1 MIIHT
6 PDDKNSQYRR
16 KQAYK
21 MQQNEIDALIVSYLM
36 DEIGEDELA
45 KLKKWAGESESN
57 VSYFD
62 NMKELWISAISESEK
77 EKYDASRGY
86 DRFKERVNTSQQ
98 RRKHHRSKYL
108 YPFITCCAVCAILFF
123 IGKAIYPN
131 STKTL
136 QYFYVQS
143 PIASTASFTLPDGSS
158 VRLNAGSR
166 LTYDSKFGKK
176 ERLVRLEGEAY
187 FDVQHDE
194 RKTFIVET
202 DRLRV
207 TDIGTSFNVK
217 DYPDDKQAEIA
228 LVQGKVSLSTSEN
241 ENSLEMTPGEIAFV
255 EKSSGKTT
263 IRKGGIESAISWI
276 SGCYLFEDESLE
288 SIAKKLERGFNVNI
302 VIKNKN
308 ANNLKFN
315 GYFENGSD
323 GIDKILYTLSQTGK
337 INYSKQNGIY
347 YIY

>member
-1 MIIHT
+1 
-6 PDDKNSQYRR
+6 
-16 KQAYK
+16 

-45 KLKKWAGESESN
+45 ILKKWAGESESN
-57 VSYFD
+57 ALYFD
-62 NMKELWISAISESEK
+62 HMKELWVSAISESEK

-98 RRKHHRSKYL
+98 RRKHHNRSKYL

-123 IGKAIYPN
+123 IGKAIYSN
-131 STKTL
+131 SNKPL
-136 QYFYVQS
+136 QYYYVEA

-158 VRLNAGSR
+158 IRLNAGSR

-176 ERLVRLEGEAY
+176 ERLVHLEGEAY
-187 FDVQHDE
+187 FDVKHDE
-194 RKTFIVET
+194 RKTFIVTTE
-202 DRLRV
+202 RMRV
-207 TDIGTSFNVK
+207 TDLVTSFNIK
-217 DYPDDKQAEIA
+217 DYPDDEQSEIA

-241 ENSLEMTPGEIAFV
+241 DCSLEMVPGEIARV
-255 EKSSGKTT
+255 ENSGKTT
-263 IRKGGIESAISWI
+263 VKKGGIESAISWI

-315 GYFENGSD
+315 GYFESGSD

>member
-1 MIIHT
+1 
-6 PDDKNSQYRR
+6 
-16 KQAYK
+16 

-45 KLKKWAGESESN
+45 ILKKWAGESESN
-57 VSYFD
+57 ALYFD
-62 NMKELWISAISESEK
+62 HMKELWISAISESEK

-86 DRFKERVNTSQQ
+86 DKFKERVNTSQQ

-123 IGKAIYPN
+123 IGKAICPD

-176 ERLVRLEGEAY
+176 GRLVHLEGEAY
-187 FDVQHDE
+187 FDVKHDE
-194 RKTFIVET
+194 RKTFIVTTE
-202 DRLRV
+202 RMRV
-207 TDIGTSFNVK
+207 TDLGTSFNIK
-217 DYPDDKQAEIA
+217 DYPDDEQSEIA

-241 ENSLEMTPGEIAFV
+241 DCSLEMVPGEIARV
-255 EKSSGKTT
+255 ENSGKTT

-276 SGCYLFEDESLE
+276 SGCYLFEDESLD
-288 SIAKKLERGFNVNI
+288 SITKKLERGFDVNI

-308 ANNLKFN
+308 ATKLKFN
-315 GYFENGSD
+315 GYFENGSESVD
-323 GIDKILYTLSQTGK
+323 EILYTLSQTGK

>member
-1 MIIHT
+1 
-6 PDDKNSQYRR
+6 
-16 KQAYK
+16 

-45 KLKKWAGESESN
+45 ILKKWAGESESN
-57 VSYFD
+57 ALYFD
-62 NMKELWISAISESEK
+62 HMKELGVSDISESEK

-98 RRKHHRSKYL
+98 RRKHHNRSKYL

-123 IGKAIYPN
+123 IGKAIYSN
-131 STKTL
+131 SNKPL
-136 QYFYVQS
+136 QYYYVEA

-158 VRLNAGSR
+158 IRLNAGSR

-176 ERLVRLEGEAY
+176 ERLVHLEGEAY
-187 FDVQHDE
+187 FDVKHDE
-194 RKTFIVET
+194 RKTFIVTTE
-202 DRLRV
+202 RMRV
-207 TDIGTSFNVK
+207 TDLGTSFNIK
-217 DYPDDKQAEIA
+217 DYPDDEQSEIA

-241 ENSLEMTPGEIAFV
+241 ENSLEMVPGEIARV
-255 EKSSGKTT
+255 ENSGKTT

-276 SGCYLFEDESLE
+276 SGCYLFEDESLD

-315 GYFENGSD
+315 GYFESGSD